1 MDETIVRKLNNLK
14 KIRPSASW
22 LSSQRSFLLSEISRS
37 QKKEEGKNLLVF
49 PFFNFSKVFK
59 PAFALAFAVIILISS
74 LGTIGVISAAQNS
87 LPGDPLYVFKTAFEQ
102 TQMTLT
108 PGEENKA
115 RLSIKF
121 TDQRME
127 EFTQVVANPEKKQD
141 IQKTVQRLTDQLVAV
156 QDSMDRLKTKNAE
169 KASEVA
175 KIVNS
180 QVTAYKEELTKTS
193 EQLASILPGDNEIK
207 QDINQILAEIN
218 KTKEKAD
225 TLIKD
230 NLSPTET
237 DNNTLVPIKEETID
251 SESIPFE
258 KISE

>member
-1 MDETIVRKLNNLK
+1 MNELIVKKLNNLK
-14 KIRPSASW
+14 KVRPSASW
-22 LSSQRSFLLSEISRS
+22 LVSQRSFLLSEITRIEE
-37 QKKEEGKNLLVF
+37 KEGKPSLVF
-49 PFFNFSKVFK
+49 PFFNFSKIFK
-59 PAFALAFAVIILISS
+59 PAFALVFAVIILISS
-74 LGTIGVISAAQNS
+74 LGTIGIISAAQNS

-102 TQMTLT
+102 AQMTFA

-115 RLSIKF
+115 KLSIKF

-127 EFTQVVANPEKKQD
+127 EFTQAVANPEKKQD

-180 QVTAYKEELTKTS
+180 QVAAYKEELTKTS
-193 EQLASILPGDNEIK
+193 EQLASMLPGDNEIK
-207 QDINQILAEIN
+207 QDINQVLAELD
-218 KTKEKAD
+218 KTTEKAG

-230 NLSPTET
+230 NSGPNET